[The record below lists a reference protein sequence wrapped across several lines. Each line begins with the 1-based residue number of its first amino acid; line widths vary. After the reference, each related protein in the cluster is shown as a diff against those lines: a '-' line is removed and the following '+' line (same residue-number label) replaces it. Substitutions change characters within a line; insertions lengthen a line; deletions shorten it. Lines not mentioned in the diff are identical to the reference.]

1 MEKQIDVK
9 RERLKL
15 ILISATFGTVGLFT
29 HFIPLSS
36 AAIVFYRALLGGAFI
51 VAMIKL
57 SGKDVNIKSMRDNLV
72 VLVFTGFFMALN
84 WVLQFEAFKVSSVA
98 IGTVCYNMMP
108 IFLLIIA
115 SFVFNER
122 ITLKSG
128 ICILVATIGV
138 ILVSNVINVGIKSHE
153 VLGCVY
159 GILGA
164 IFYAL
169 IVTFNRKLN
178 QIETHDKVIFQFAF
192 SALIMAIYVGLIEK
206 KSFFID
212 SSLPRNEIILGIA
225 SMLIL
230 SFLHTGFCYVHYF
243 NAVSRLKAETVAI
256 LTYIDP
262 VVALFL
268 SYFVL
273 KEDMTAL
280 QFLGAV
286 LILGSTLF
294 NELSKTS
301 KELGVKQSFFDSL
314 LSKIKKN

>member
-1 MEKQIDVK
+1 MDKSIDIK

-15 ILISATFGTVGLFT
+15 ALISATFGTVGLFT

-51 VAMIKL
+51 VVMMKM
-57 SGKDVNIKSMRDNLV
+57 SGKDINIKSMRDNLA
-72 VLVFTGFFMALN
+72 VLVLTGFFMALN

-115 SFVFNER
+115 SYMFNEK
-122 ITLKSG
+122 ITLKSR
-128 ICILVATIGV
+128 ICILIATIGV
-138 ILVSNVINVGIKSHE
+138 ILVSNVVNVGFKSNE

-178 QIETHDKVIFQFAF
+178 QIETHDKVIFQFMF
-192 SALIMAIYVGLIEK
+192 SAFVMFFYVLFIEK
-206 KSFFID
+206 NSLMFDKNLSYNAKVLGAICMIVLSFF
-212 SSLPRNEIILGIA
+212 
-225 SMLIL
+225 
-230 SFLHTGFCYVHYF
+230 HTGFCYVHYF
-243 NAVSRLKAETVAI
+243 NAVSKLKAETVAI

-273 KEDMTAL
+273 KENMTAL

-301 KELGVKQSFFDSL
+301 KEIGVKQSFFESL
-314 LSKIKKN
+314 RSKFRR

>member
-9 RERLKL
+9 KERLKL

-36 AAIVFYRALLGGAFI
+36 AAIVFYRALLGGLFI
-51 VAMIKL
+51 IVMIKL
-57 SGKDVNIKSMRDNLV
+57 SGKDIDIKSMRDNLI
-72 VLVFTGFFMALN
+72 VLIFTGVFMALN

-115 SFVFNER
+115 SFMFNEK

-128 ICILVATIGV
+128 LCILIATIGV
-138 ILVSNVINVGIKSHE
+138 ILVSNVVNVGFKSNE

-159 GILGA
+159 GIFGA

-169 IVTFNRKLN
+169 IVTFNRKLS
-178 QIETHDKVIFQFAF
+178 QIETHDKVIFQFMF
-192 SALIMAIYVGLIEK
+192 SAFVMCFYVILIERK
-206 KSFFID
+206 SLIFDNNLSNNSKVIGTICMLVLSFF
-212 SSLPRNEIILGIA
+212 
-225 SMLIL
+225 
-230 SFLHTGFCYVHYF
+230 HTGFCYVHYF

-273 KEDMTAL
+273 KENMTAL
-280 QFLGAV
+280 QLLGAI

-301 KELGVKQSFFDSL
+301 KEIGIKRTFLDRL
-314 LSKIKKN
+314 LARIRKE

>member
-1 MEKQIDVK
+1 MENNLDIKK
-9 RERLKL
+9 ERLKF

-51 VAMIKL
+51 VVMMKL
-57 SGKDVNIKSMRDNLV
+57 SGIDIDIKSMSDNLI
-72 VLVFTGFFMALN
+72 VLIFTGFFMALN

-115 SFVFNER
+115 SFVFNEK

-128 ICILVATIGV
+128 LCILIATIGV
-138 ILVSNVINVGIKSHE
+138 ILVSNVINVGIKSNE

-169 IVTFNRKLN
+169 IVTFNRKLS
-178 QIETHDKVIFQFAF
+178 QIKTHDKVIFQFAF

-212 SSLPRNEIILGIA
+212 SNLQKNEIVLGIVC
-225 SMLIL
+225 MLIL

-268 SYFVL
+268 SYFIL
-273 KEDMTAL
+273 KENMTAL

-301 KELGVKQSFFDSL
+301 KEIGIKQSFFDSL
-314 LSKIKKN
+314 RSKFRR

>member
-1 MEKQIDVK
+1 MDKSIDIK

-15 ILISATFGTVGLFT
+15 ALISATFGTVGLFT
-29 HFIPLSS
+29 HFIPFSS

-51 VAMIKL
+51 IVMIKL
-57 SGKDVNIKSMRDNLV
+57 SGKDVNIKSMRDNFV
-72 VLVFTGFFMALN
+72 VLVFTGLFMALN

-115 SFVFNER
+115 SYMFKEK
-122 ITLKSG
+122 ITLKSR
-128 ICILVATIGV
+128 IYILIATIGV
-138 ILVSNVINVGIKSHE
+138 ILVSNVVNVGFKSNE

-178 QIETHDKVIFQFAF
+178 QIETHDKVIFQFMF
-192 SALIMAIYVGLIEK
+192 SAFVMFFYVLFIEK
-206 KSFFID
+206 NSLMFDKNLSYNAKVLGTICMIVLSFF
-212 SSLPRNEIILGIA
+212 
-225 SMLIL
+225 
-230 SFLHTGFCYVHYF
+230 HTGFCYVHYF

-273 KEDMTAL
+273 KENMTAL

-301 KELGVKQSFFDSL
+301 KEIGIKQSFFDSL
-314 LSKIKKN
+314 RSKFRR

>member
-1 MEKQIDVK
+1 MERQIDVK
-9 RERLKL
+9 KERLKL

-51 VAMIKL
+51 VVMMKM
-57 SGKDVNIKSMRDNLV
+57 SGKDINIKSMRDNLA
-72 VLVFTGFFMALN
+72 VLVLTGFFMALN

-115 SFVFNER
+115 SFMFNER
-122 ITLKSG
+122 ITIKSG
-128 ICILVATIGV
+128 FCIFIATIGV
-138 ILVSNVINVGIKSHE
+138 VLVSNVINVGIKSNE
-153 VLGCVY
+153 VLGCIY
-159 GILGA
+159 GIIGA

-178 QIETHDKVIFQFAF
+178 QIETHDKVVFQFAF
-192 SALIMAIYVGLIEK
+192 SALIMAIYVGFIEK
-206 KSFFID
+206 KSFLID
-212 SSLPRNEIILGIA
+212 NSLPQNEIVVGVVC
-225 SMLIL
+225 MLIL
-230 SFLHTGFCYVHYF
+230 SFFHTGFCYVHYF

-273 KEDMTAL
+273 KENMTAL

-301 KELGVKQSFFDSL
+301 KEIGVKQSFFDSL
-314 LSKIKKN
+314 RSKFRR

>member
-1 MEKQIDVK
+1 MDKSIDIK

-15 ILISATFGTVGLFT
+15 ALISATFGTVGLFS

-36 AAIVFYRALLGGAFI
+36 VAIVFYRALLGGAFI
-51 VAMIKL
+51 IVMIKL
-57 SGKDVNIKSMRDNLV
+57 SGKDVNIKSMRDNFV

-115 SFVFNER
+115 SYMFNEK
-122 ITLKSG
+122 ITLKSR
-128 ICILVATIGV
+128 ICILIATIGV
-138 ILVSNVINVGIKSHE
+138 ILVSNVVNVGFKSNE

-178 QIETHDKVIFQFAF
+178 QIETHDKVIFQFMF
-192 SALIMAIYVGLIEK
+192 SAFVMFFYVLFIEK
-206 KSFFID
+206 NSLMFDKNLFYNVKVLGAICMIVLSFF
-212 SSLPRNEIILGIA
+212 
-225 SMLIL
+225 
-230 SFLHTGFCYVHYF
+230 HTGFCYVHYF

-273 KEDMTAL
+273 KENMTAL

-286 LILGSTLF
+286 MILGSTLF

-301 KELGVKQSFFDSL
+301 KEIGIKQSFFESL
-314 LSKIKKN
+314 LSKFKR

>member
-1 MEKQIDVK
+1 MDTKIDVK
-9 RERLKL
+9 KERLKL
-15 ILISATFGTVGLFT
+15 TLISATFGTVGLFT

-36 AAIVFYRALLGGAFI
+36 AAIVFYRALLGGLFI
-51 VAMIKL
+51 ITMIKM
-57 SGKDVNIKSMRDNLV
+57 SGKDVNVKSMRDNIV
-72 VLVFTGFFMALN
+72 VLIFTGFFMALN

-115 SFVFNER
+115 SFTFNEK

-128 ICILVATIGV
+128 LCILVATIGV
-138 ILVSNVINVGIKSHE
+138 ILVSNVVNAGIRSHE
-153 VLGCVY
+153 VLGCIY

-178 QIETHDKVIFQFAF
+178 QIETHDKVIFQFMF
-192 SALIMAIYVGLIEK
+192 SAFIMVFYVLLIEK
-206 KSFFID
+206 KSLMFD
-212 SSLPRNEIILGIA
+212 QSLPTNTKAIGAICMIV
-225 SMLIL
+225 L
-230 SFLHTGFCYVHYF
+230 SFFHTGFCYVHYF

-280 QFLGAV
+280 QFLGAI

-294 NELSKTS
+294 NELSKTN
-301 KELGVKQSFFDSL
+301 KDLGVNHSFFDGL
-314 LSKIKKN
+314 LSKIKKK

>member
-1 MEKQIDVK
+1 MERQIDVK
-9 RERLKL
+9 KERLKL

-36 AAIVFYRALLGGAFI
+36 AAIVFYRALLGGTFI
-51 VAMIKL
+51 VVMMKM
-57 SGKDVNIKSMRDNLV
+57 SGKDINIKSMRDNLA
-72 VLVFTGFFMALN
+72 VLVLTGFFMALN

-115 SFVFNER
+115 SFVFNEK

-128 ICILVATIGV
+128 LCILIATIGV
-138 ILVSNVINVGIKSHE
+138 ILVSNVVNVGIKSNE

-178 QIETHDKVIFQFAF
+178 QIETHDKVVFQFAF
-192 SALIMAIYVGLIEK
+192 SALIMAIYVGFIEK
-206 KSFFID
+206 KSFLID
-212 SSLPRNEIILGIA
+212 NSLPQNEIVVGVVC
-225 SMLIL
+225 MLIL
-230 SFLHTGFCYVHYF
+230 SFFHTGFCYVHYF

-273 KEDMTAL
+273 KENMTAL

-301 KELGVKQSFFDSL
+301 KEIGVKQSFFDSL
-314 LSKIKKN
+314 RSKFRR

>member
-1 MEKQIDVK
+1 MDKSIDIK

-15 ILISATFGTVGLFT
+15 ALISATFGTVGLFT

-36 AAIVFYRALLGGAFI
+36 AAIVFYRALLGGVFI
-51 VAMIKL
+51 IVMIKL
-57 SGKDVNIKSMRDNLV
+57 SGKDVNIKSMRDNFV
-72 VLVFTGFFMALN
+72 VLVFTGLFMALN

-115 SFVFNER
+115 SFVFNEK

-128 ICILVATIGV
+128 LCILIATIGV
-138 ILVSNVINVGIKSHE
+138 ILVSNVVNVGFKSNE

-178 QIETHDKVIFQFAF
+178 QIETHDKVIFQFMF
-192 SALIMAIYVGLIEK
+192 SAFIMFFYVLLIEK
-206 KSFFID
+206 KSLMFD
-212 SSLPRNEIILGIA
+212 KSLSYNAKVMGAICMIV
-225 SMLIL
+225 L
-230 SFLHTGFCYVHYF
+230 SFFHTGFCYVHYF

-273 KEDMTAL
+273 KENMTAL

-301 KELGVKQSFFDSL
+301 KEIGIKQSFFESL
-314 LSKIKKN
+314 LSKFKR

>member
-1 MEKQIDVK
+1 MDNSINVK
-9 RERLKL
+9 KERLKL
-15 ILISATFGTVGLFT
+15 TLISATFGTVGLFT

-51 VAMIKL
+51 VVMMKF
-57 SGKDVNIKSMRDNLV
+57 SGIDIDIKSMRDNLI
-72 VLVFTGFFMALN
+72 VLIFTGFFMALN

-115 SFVFNER
+115 SYMFNEK
-122 ITLKSG
+122 ITLKSR
-128 ICILVATIGV
+128 ICILIATIGV
-138 ILVSNVINVGIKSHE
+138 ILVSNVVNVGFKSNE

-178 QIETHDKVIFQFAF
+178 QIETHDKVIFQFMF
-192 SALIMAIYVGLIEK
+192 SAFVMFFYVLFIEK
-206 KSFFID
+206 NSLMFDKNLSYNAKVLGAICMIVLSFF
-212 SSLPRNEIILGIA
+212 
-225 SMLIL
+225 
-230 SFLHTGFCYVHYF
+230 HTGFCYVHYF

-273 KEDMTAL
+273 KENMTAL

-286 LILGSTLF
+286 MILGSTLF

-301 KELGVKQSFFDSL
+301 KEIGVKQSFFDSL
-314 LSKIKKN
+314 RSKFRS